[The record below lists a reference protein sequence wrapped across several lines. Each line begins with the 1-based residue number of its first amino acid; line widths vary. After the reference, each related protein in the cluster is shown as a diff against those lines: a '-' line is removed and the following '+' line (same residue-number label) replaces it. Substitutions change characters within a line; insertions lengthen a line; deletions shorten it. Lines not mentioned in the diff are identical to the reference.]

1 MQDWER
7 KSAEANA
14 PRMAHMSDAD
24 IRTAIAS
31 LNDERSAP
39 SYGIATRM
47 VVQREDADE
56 LSIYRTELVRRA
68 CADLGLPFL
77 THLDMTAL
85 RQAAADG
92 KVRHSD
98 PGIILKCLELCLL
111 GLMTERTRDLSGV
124 REFRLTPLGQQVV
137 DNSSDD
143 AFNLLDAV
151 REAGLRP
158 SVSLDTVAALVCA
171 DIAASYAESI
181 RADDAPALMAAE

>member
-1 MQDWER
+1 MTEYSQAQAD
-7 KSAEANA
+7 A

-24 IRTAIAS
+24 IRAAIAAIT
-31 LNDERSAP
+31 E
-39 SYGIATRM
+39 
-47 VVQREDADE
+47 E
-56 LSIYRTELVRRA
+56 LSGPYGVGIGAMSQERAVRSELLTYRTELVRRA